1 VALADEHTGV
11 VKGLGEVLLEHK
23 GLQPSRH
30 DVTDLNG
37 KHVIQ
42 LALVLLEETQT
53 HTTAEE
59 RVTLEDTLR
68 VLLIESEKHT
78 GVRTHLSEEE
88 GHTPNLTFV
97 LKTKLADNLHLI
109 VEALLLERT
118 PRRLRGLRIC
128 SNITQPQDRIAQN
141 STRQTTNQS
150 APCRQTVPSQLRWV
164 QLCAKCVK

>member
-88 GHTPNLTFV
+88 GHTPNLTLV

-128 SNITQPQDRIAQN
+128 SNITQPQETN
-141 STRQTTNQS
+141 STEQHTTDQKTVS
-150 APCRQTVPSQLRWV
+150 SLPQTVPSQLRLGAAV
-164 QLCAKCVK
+164 C